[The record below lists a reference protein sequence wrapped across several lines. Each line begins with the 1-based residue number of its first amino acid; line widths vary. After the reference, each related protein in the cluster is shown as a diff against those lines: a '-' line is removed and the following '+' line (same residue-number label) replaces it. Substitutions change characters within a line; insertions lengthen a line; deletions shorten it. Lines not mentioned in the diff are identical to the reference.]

1 MELAIKNVSKNYG
14 KVQAL
19 SHISL
24 KLEEG
29 VYGLLG
35 PNGAGKSTLIQIITG
50 NLKPSE
56 GNIYFNGKEIQKEG
70 ENYKRILGYAPQSQG
85 LYDMFTA
92 EKFLEYIALLKE
104 MKKEEISRQVAEILE
119 TVGLTEARDRK
130 LGGFSGGM
138 KQRIL
143 IGQALLGN
151 PKILILDEP
160 TAGLDP
166 KERIRIRN
174 FISRISKDKIVLIA
188 THVVSDIETIAREI
202 ILLGKGNLM
211 GQGTPE
217 NLCKNLAG
225 NVWECTIHSEQYPML
240 EEKGMVS
247 NVQEMPGGTIHVR
260 FLSEEASISS
270 LQADFID
277 VRPVFPNIQDV
288 YLNIFSES
296 R

>member
-56 GNIYFNGKEIQKEG
+56 GNIYFNGKEIQKEDK
-70 ENYKRILGYAPQSQG
+70 NYKRILGYAPQSQG

-104 MKKEEISRQVAEILE
+104 MKKAEISRQVAEILE

-247 NVQEMPGGTIHVR
+247 NVQEMPGGTIRVR

>member
-104 MKKEEISRQVAEILE
+104 MKKAEISRQVAEILE

-270 LQADFID
+270 LLADFID
-277 VRPVFPNIQDV
+277 VRPVYPNIQDV

>member
-1 MELAIKNVSKNYG
+1 MELAIENVSKNYG

-104 MKKEEISRQVAEILE
+104 MKKAEISRQVAEILE

>member
-24 KLEEG
+24 KLQEG

-70 ENYKRILGYAPQSQG
+70 KNYKRILGYAPQSQG

-104 MKKEEISRQVAEILE
+104 MKKTEISRQVAEILE

-151 PKILILDEP
+151 PQILILDEP